1 MDSGVPKNNEFE
13 TKNINH
19 LFFKYGFIT
28 LAGMLAQCVMV
39 IFEAIFTGNGLGAV
53 GLATVSIIMPLEL
66 LNDAI
71 GTGLGI
77 GVSTI
82 AAQYKGQG
90 NDKAARKVW
99 NDGFWLTLI
108 FSITLAVVIGIFA
121 GPVASVLGA
130 KGEVKQMA
138 TDFIRVFMIGFPF
151 CFVGQ
156 VGVPMLRVDEKPG
169 MASWITAVSAIVAIA
184 ELYWG
189 IFIAHIGI
197 LASAIYYCLSI
208 GVFALSIIPFLNRNN
223 KYHLSFDLHFDW
235 IDLKKAVILSMPFIL
250 ITLSSA
256 VYNWVMNL
264 VLGTFGNNN
273 DIAAFGLINGYIFY
287 VLNMI
292 TTSFMQGMQPIASD
306 NYGANLHDRLAQLLK
321 ISVITNTITVA
332 IITLLFAVFAH
343 PIASVFTTSIPVLN
357 ITATS
362 GIIVVSLT
370 ALGSNVNMIS
380 GYYQAIGKAG
390 ASTFLGVL
398 KFLICA
404 TPLALLLAYTL
415 GISAIW
421 FAQPV
426 SDLIAFVVF
435 TVFLIKEIRVI
446 KETKNNLVEE

>member
-1 MDSGVPKNNEFE
+1 MDSEAPKISEFE
-13 TKNINH
+13 TKNINQ

-39 IFEAIFTGNGLGAV
+39 ILEAVVTGNGLGAV
-53 GLATVSIIMPLEL
+53 GLATISIIMPLEL

-90 NDKAARKVW
+90 NDKAARKIW

-108 FSITLAVVIGIFA
+108 FSVILAVIIGLFA
-121 GPVASVLGA
+121 DPVASMLGA

-138 TDFIRVFMIGFPF
+138 SLFIRVFMIGYPF

-156 VGVPMLRVDEKPG
+156 VGIAMLRVDEKPG
-169 MASWITAVSAIVAIA
+169 LASWITAIAAVVAIA

-197 LASAIYYCLSI
+197 MASAIYYGLSLGI
-208 GVFALSIIPFLNRNN
+208 FTLSIIPFLNKNN
-223 KYHLSFDLHFDW
+223 KYHLSFDLKFNW
-235 IDLKKAVILSMPFIL
+235 VDLKRAIVLSMPFIL

-256 VYNWVMNL
+256 AYNWIMNL
-264 VLGTFGNNN
+264 VLGSFGGNN
-273 DIAAFGLINGYIFY
+273 DIAAFSLINGYIFY
-287 VLNMI
+287 VLNI
-292 TTSFMQGMQPIASD
+292 VTTSLMQGMQPIASD
-306 NYGANLHDRLAQLLK
+306 NYGAKLPNRLAQLLK
-321 ISVITNTITVA
+321 ISIIVNTIVVAAITVIFA
-332 IITLLFAVFAH
+332 LFAH
-343 PIASVFTTSIPVLN
+343 SIAAVFTTSVPVIN
-357 ITATS
+357 ITSTS
-362 GIIVVSLT
+362 GIIVVGLT
-370 ALGSNVNMIS
+370 AIGSNVNMLS

-390 ASTFLGVL
+390 VSTFLGIL

-404 TPLALLLAYTL
+404 TPLALLFAYTL
-415 GISAIW
+415 GMKAIW

-426 SDLIAFVVF
+426 SDIISFAVVIF
-435 TVFLIKEIRVI
+435 FLVKEMGAIKEIKI
-446 KETKNNLVEE
+446 AEQGD